1 MLENFVSNEN
11 NSEKINSENL
21 RKNVEE
27 IFQIMGE
34 NRTDSEIAAD
44 ALILADLR
52 GVESHGISNML
63 RIYIQGYRNEEIKP
77 QAKLS
82 TIKDNLA
89 TCSVDGDRGLGIITT
104 PKAMDIAIE
113 KARKYGLVFGVDY

>member
-34 NRTDSEIAAD
+34 NQTDSKIAAD

-52 GVESHGISNML
+52 GVESHGMICSASEIGFDKLEQSEKVMVFL
-63 RIYIQGYRNEEIKP
+63 ICSEYIY
-77 QAKLS
+77 
-82 TIKDNLA
+82 KDI
-89 TCSVDGDRGLGIITT
+89 GM
-104 PKAMDIAIE
+104 K
-113 KARKYGLVFGVDY
+113 K

>member
-1 MLENFVSNEN
+1 MLYCSKFNLLLNEVVMLENFVSNEN
-11 NSEKINSENL
+11 NSQKINSENL

-34 NRTDSEIAAD
+34 NQTDSKIAAD

-63 RIYIQGYRNEEIKP
+63 RIYIE
-77 QAKLS
+77 
-82 TIKDNLA
+82 
-89 TCSVDGDRGLGIITT
+89 
-104 PKAMDIAIE
+104 
-113 KARKYGLVFGVDY
+113 